1 MRKNFV
7 IMELT
12 INIKD
17 QKKIASFINHLRQF
31 DYVEIVDVNE
41 DNARIPVEHKTLLDE
56 RLKLVEE
63 GKVTYKSWDLIKK
76 KYETKDV

>member
-1 MRKNFV
+1 MSWKRRNQNAKFVHLRKNFV

-41 DNARIPVEHKTLLDE
+41 DYSEIPVEHKTLLDE

-63 GKVTYKSWDLIKK
+63 GKVTY
-76 KYETKDV
+76 

>member
-1 MRKNFV
+1 MRKKIK

-17 QKKIASFINHLRQF
+17 QKKVASFINHLRQF

-41 DNARIPVEHKTLLDE
+41 DYSEIPDEHKTLLDE